1 MIAAGIS
8 ASVIL
13 IISILIEIFVYKK
26 ERKERIM
33 REKEKTFW
41 LTLFIAEILMGL
53 FIVIIL
59 FFGGW

>member
-41 LTLFIAEILMGL
+41 LALFIAEILMGL

-59 FFGGW
+59 FFGSW

>member
-1 MIAAGIS
+1 MVMAGIS

-13 IISILIEIFVYKK
+13 VISILIEIFVYRK

-41 LTLFIAEILMGL
+41 LTLFIGESLMGI
-53 FIVIIL
+53 FIIILL